1 MKQLHVE
8 ITMENAAFE
17 ESPAHELAQILMGLA
32 KAVIEHRAVPRL
44 YVLRDH
50 NGNSCGTAGISEAV
64 TVEV

>member
-17 ESPAHELAQILMGLA
+17 EAPAHELAQILMGLA
-32 KAVIEHRAVPRL
+32 KTVIEHSAEPRL

-50 NGNSCGTAGISEAV
+50 NGNICGKADISEAV
-64 TVEV
+64 AVEV